1 MKLLIVEDDERTA
14 KYLKQGLEENSFAVD
29 HASNGMDGLHFA
41 VDETYDL
48 IVLDIMLPDYDGE
61 TILKRIREKGVRTP
75 VIFLTAKDSISDR
88 VKGLNMGADDYVV
101 KPFSF
106 SELLA
111 RIQACLR
118 RIKGEGFAVL
128 QVIDLIVDPVERK
141 VVRGSIKIEL
151 TPVEFSILE
160 YMMQNV
166 GRVLTRTMISE
177 HVWDTNFESFS
188 NVVDVHISKLRNKID
203 KNFEKKLIRTVR
215 RVGYVLEKQD

>member
-29 HASNGMDGLHFA
+29 HVSNGIDGLHFA

-48 IVLDIMLPDYDGE
+48 IVLDIMLPDYDGK
-61 TILKRIREKGVRTP
+61 TILKMIRENGIRTP

-106 SELLA
+106 AELLA

-118 RIKGEGFAVL
+118 RVKGEGFSVL
-128 QVIDLIVDPVERK
+128 QVEDLTIDPIKHK
-141 VVRGSIKIEL
+141 VVRGDINVEL

-166 GRVLTRTMISE
+166 GMVLTRTMISE
-177 HVWDTNFESFS
+177 HVWSTNFESFS

-203 KNFEKKLIRTVR
+203 KDFEKKLIRTVR
-215 RVGYVLEKQD
+215 SVGYVLEKQD

>member
-1 MKLLIVEDDERTA
+1 MKLLIVEDDERTG

-29 HASNGMDGLHFA
+29 HVCNGIDGLHFA

-48 IVLDIMLPDYDGE
+48 VVLDIMLPGYDGE
-61 TILKRIREKGVRTP
+61 TILKKMRERGIRTP

-88 VKGLNMGADDYVV
+88 VKGLNIGADDYVV

-118 RIKGEGFAVL
+118 RVKGEGFSVL
-128 QVIDLIVDPVERK
+128 QVMDLTIDPVERK
-141 VVRGSIKIEL
+141 VVRGGCKIEL

-215 RVGYVLEKQD
+215 SVGYVLEKQD